1 MLAVNPHL
9 QGGFALRL
17 MSALI
22 RYPMV
27 LKDLYPAMFNA
38 IIDEGELMTLETAP
52 ALAVATLHTEALAMW
67 VDFLYTHLLS
77 SHTPHLSP
85 TSFITKLQLRGGILR
100 HFSSLLACPT
110 VNVS

>member
-27 LKDLYPAMFNA
+27 LKELYPAMLNA
-38 IIDEGELMTLETAP
+38 IIDERELMMLETGAA
-52 ALAVATLHTEALAMW
+52 ALAVAT
-67 VDFLYTHLLS
+67 
-77 SHTPHLSP
+77 
-85 TSFITKLQLRGGILR
+85 
-100 HFSSLLACPT
+100 
-110 VNVS
+110 